1 VLGSGREIRKG
12 VAELI
17 HGAMKNCI
25 WNEGL
30 QRLIKDLLGIAD
42 EGQEVLGVV
51 DGVHHRSRGNDPHDV
66 LLERSYLL
74 MQLAILVTDILM
86 RLVEADAMEGA
97 GKEVGLAE
105 ERLVVGD
112 VHTLALGGELGETR
126 PGLVLDDVGGK
137 GAAKTLAR
145 PLGDERLGTEE
156 EGVDG
161 GGVADE
167 T

>member
-1 VLGSGREIRKG
+1 

-17 HGAMKNCI
+17 HGAMQNSI
-25 WNEGL
+25 WNQGC
-30 QRLIKDLLGIAD
+30 QRLIKGLLRIAD

-51 DGVHHRSRGNDPHDV
+51 DGVHYWSCSNDPHDA
-66 LLERSYLL
+66 LLEGGDLL

-86 RLVEADAMEGA
+86 CLVEADAVEGA

-112 VHTLALGGELGETR
+112 VHTLALGGELAETC

-137 GAAKTLAR
+137 AAAKTLAR
-145 PLGDERLGTEE
+145 PLGDERFGTEE